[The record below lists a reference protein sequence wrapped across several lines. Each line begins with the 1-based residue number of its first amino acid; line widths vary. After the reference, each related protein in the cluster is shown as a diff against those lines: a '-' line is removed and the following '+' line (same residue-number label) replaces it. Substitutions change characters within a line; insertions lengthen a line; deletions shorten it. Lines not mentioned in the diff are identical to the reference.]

1 MTVLAIAGLL
11 LRQHLAAKSKTCTT
25 KASIT

>member
-1 MTVLAIAGLL
+1 MAVLAIAGLL
-11 LRQHLAAKSKTCTT
+11 LRQQLAAKSKTFTT